1 MSKII
6 YDVYQN
12 ANETSAAYGKFYGRI
27 VHTETLNTRKLAK
40 HIAEHGSVFTQD
52 VVEGVLTKAEACIVE
67 MLLESKKVKLEGL
80 GTFYLMAE
88 NKKGGAPSL
97 EKFNPKSTFN
107 GLHIRFLPDSSSDTQ
122 LNSKDVLAKATFMWA
137 EDLKREKAE
146 ARPTTP
152 SGGNGATENGSTDS
166 GNNGT
171 QNSGSQNSGSE
182 QGGNSG
188 SGSQQQNTL
197 AKPTIYGANPF
208 TESTEVTMSG
218 PEDAEIYYTTDGST
232 PSAQSTLYEGGFV
245 LSDTTTVKAIAIKD
259 GESSEV
265 STRLFSKGTGGDT
278 GGSGD
283 ME

>member
-97 EKFNPKSTFN
+97 DKFNPKGTFN

-146 ARPTTP
+146 GRPASPTN
-152 SGGNGATENGSTDS
+152 GGE
-166 GNNGT
+166 
-171 QNSGSQNSGSE
+171 
-182 QGGNSG
+182 SG
-188 SGSQQQNTL
+188 SGTTGGGSNT
-197 AKPTIYGANPF
+197 GGGDN
-208 TESTEVTMSG
+208 G
-218 PEDAEIYYTTDGST
+218 GST
-232 PSAQSTLYEGGFV
+232 GGN
-245 LSDTTTVKAIAIKD
+245 DDD
-259 GESSEV
+259 GG
-265 STRLFSKGTGGDT
+265 KN
-278 GGSGD
+278 
-283 ME
+283 

>member
-52 VVEGVLTKAEACIVE
+52 VVEGVLTKAEACVVE

-166 GNNGT
+166 G
-171 QNSGSQNSGSE
+171 SQNSGSE
-182 QGGNSG
+182 QGGSGSQNSG
-188 SGSQQQNTL
+188 SQQEQQNTL
-197 AKPTIYGANPF
+197 AKPTISGVTPF
-208 TESTEVTMSG
+208 TDSTEVTMSG

-232 PSAQSTLYEGGFV
+232 PSAQSTLYEGGFT

>member
-12 ANETSAAYGKFYGRI
+12 KNDKSAAYGKYYGRI

-40 HIAEHGSVFTQD
+40 HIAEHGSVYTQD

-88 NKKGGAPSL
+88 NKKGGAISL
-97 EKFNPKSTFN
+97 DKFNPKGTFN
-107 GLHIRFLPDSSSDTQ
+107 GLHIRFLPDSSSESQ
-122 LNSKDVLAKATFMWA
+122 LNSKDILAKATFMWA

-152 SGGNGATENGSTDS
+152 SNGGGSGSNS
-166 GNNGT
+166 GSGSQNSGS

-182 QGGNSG
+182 QGSG
-188 SGSQQQNTL
+188 SEQQSEGVT
-197 AKPTIYGANPF
+197 APEISGTSPF
-208 TESTEVTMSG
+208 TDSTQVTIQGPQGAEVR
-218 PEDAEIYYTTDGST
+218 YTTDGSA
-232 PSAQSTLYEGGFV
+232 PSAESTLYSEAIT
-245 LSDTTTVKAIAIKD
+245 LSATTTIKAIAILD
-259 GESSEV
+259 GETSEV
-265 STRLFSKGTGGDT
+265 ASKTFTKSGESGGFDL
-278 GGSGD
+278 GN
-283 ME
+283 